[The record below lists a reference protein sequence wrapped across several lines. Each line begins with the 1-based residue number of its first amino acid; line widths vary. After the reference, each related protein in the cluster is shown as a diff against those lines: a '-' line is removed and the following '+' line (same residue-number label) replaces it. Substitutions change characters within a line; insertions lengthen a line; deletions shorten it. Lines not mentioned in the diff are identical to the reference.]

1 MATAAAAQ
9 RSGAATV
16 PRRGVLA
23 IFGLGTVSLLTLQ
36 ALVAFVVFFW
46 PRKRGAFGSVIPM
59 GNVDDY
65 AVGSV
70 TYKIDG
76 RFYLVRLAQGF
87 IALFQK
93 CPHLGCTVPW
103 RETFTWPYEGR
114 EVTGLF
120 RCPCHGSTYLPNGQ
134 IIFGPAP
141 RPLDY
146 MATKIENGKILV
158 DTGDLQERSKH
169 VSEHVAPA

>member
-1 MATAAAAQ
+1 MATAAAA
-9 RSGAATV
+9 RGGGGATV
-16 PRRGVLA
+16 PRRGILA
-23 IFGLGTVSLLTLQ
+23 IFGLGTMSLLTLQ

-46 PRKRGAFGSVIPM
+46 PRKRGAFGSVISM
-59 GNVDDY
+59 GDADDY

-76 RFYLVRLAQGF
+76 KFYLVRLAQGF
-87 IALFQK
+87 IALFQT

-103 RETFTWPYEGR
+103 RETFTWDYEGKDI
-114 EVTGLF
+114 TGLF

-134 IIFGPAP
+134 LIYGPAP

-146 MATKIENGKILV
+146 MTTRIDNGEVLV
-158 DTGDLQERSKH
+158 DTGDIQLRSKH
-169 VSEHVAPA
+169 ETAHVTPA